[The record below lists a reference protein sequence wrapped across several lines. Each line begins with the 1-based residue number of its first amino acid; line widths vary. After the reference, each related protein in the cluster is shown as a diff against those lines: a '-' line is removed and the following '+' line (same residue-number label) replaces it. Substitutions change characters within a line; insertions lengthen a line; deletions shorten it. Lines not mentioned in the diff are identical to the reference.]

1 MSLRTSSLCLA
12 TAYDIFGTPAK
23 WSLTETLLDA
33 ASRSVLY
40 TTKGQPFLIAG
51 SGTLGWDQVA
61 ANLVG
66 ES

>member
-1 MSLRTSSLCLA
+1 MIVSLFQHL
-12 TAYDIFGTPAK
+12 P
-23 WSLTETLLDA
+23 DA
-33 ASRSVLY
+33 ACRKVLY

-66 ES
+66 KDLH